1 MSVIVRIEHVREA
14 AICAQG
20 TRLWF
25 TSQGLSWIDFL
36 ENGMPAEQVAALN
49 NPFADRVLE
58 IAMKEAEHGSRQ

>member
-20 TRLWF
+20 TRRWF
-25 TSQGLSWIDFL
+25 TSQGLSWTEFL